1 VSAHSLNTCPLK
13 AQALAA
19 SLEFYAALTHLLLP
33 CNHIG
38 FVGAAALLEHSA
50 RCSTLTSLDLSSN
63 VLGRMR
69 PARLF
74 PALHSSAVRSSVVR
88 SQHSASDGF
97 EAMHAAA
104 ARCSR
109 LASLNLACNYITE
122 PEMHRLHD
130 AWGPRAGLTC
140 LPAPSSTEAERA
152 LSA

>member
-1 VSAHSLNTCPLK
+1 
-13 AQALAA
+13 
-19 SLEFYAALTHLLLP
+19 
-33 CNHIG
+33 
-38 FVGAAALLEHSA
+38 
-50 RCSTLTSLDLSSN
+50 
-63 VLGRMR
+63 MR

-74 PALHSSAVRSSVVR
+74 PALHSFALRHQQSG
-88 SQHSASDGF
+88 SDGF

-140 LPAPSSTEAERA
+140 LPSPNNTEAERA
-152 LSA
+152 GLTF